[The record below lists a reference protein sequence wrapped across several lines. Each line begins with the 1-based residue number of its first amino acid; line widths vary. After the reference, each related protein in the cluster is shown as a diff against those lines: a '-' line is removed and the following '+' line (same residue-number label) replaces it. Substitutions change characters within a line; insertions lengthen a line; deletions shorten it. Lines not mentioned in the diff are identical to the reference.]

1 MTEKS
6 KEPTPGDGI
15 RSLRSTMLF
24 RAVNYELYVKPNKGI
39 MLFGVLA
46 MLTCSGYL
54 LYMRSKHD
62 GTSYYESVEA
72 DGNVVFK
79 KKTSRWVD

>member
-1 MTEKS
+1 
-6 KEPTPGDGI
+6 
-15 RSLRSTMLF
+15 MLF

-39 MLFGVLA
+39 MLFGVTA
-46 MLTCSGYL
+46 MLICSGYL

-62 GTSYYESVEA
+62 GTAYYESVEA
-72 DGNVVFK
+72 DGNVVVK